1 MMYFWFVLMIMLSAF
16 WLIWFLYHPL
26 KNNTV
31 NLQNSNIALGRHKQ
45 AELQRDLEQDLI
57 AADAFEQAQEEIAQ
71 TLAAELTQTTNSTT
85 NKQTPIWLSV
95 LIVVVIAGMS
105 LGVYQILSP
114 NQPQQTT
121 QLKRQ
126 TMPLSLQDSAL
137 QLQNHLLKNSNDA
150 NAWQALG
157 LTYFK
162 LNRLDESLSAYEKSY
177 QLDRKNTKL
186 LIEYASTIAIKND
199 NDFSGRSIELV
210 KQALQLEPNAP
221 DALYMAGLYAVSQQ
235 DFALA
240 QLLWQKALTALK
252 PGSADAA
259 VLLGALNDVAHLME
273 IDGKQAT
280 HTIKVNVSF
289 SQAILANRSK
299 DDYVMIY
306 AKAAKGRPMPISI
319 VKTKLKDFTGQ
330 VILNDANSLIASNK
344 LSQASTVVVVVRLSK
359 TGAAFKQIGD
369 IEVLSK
375 VLNIADNPILDLQ
388 VK

>member
-71 TLAAELTQTTNSTT
+71 TLAAELTQTSNKTT
-85 NKQTPIWLSV
+85 NKQTPIWLGV
-95 LIVVVIAGMS
+95 LIVVVIAGIS

-137 QLQNHLLKNSNDA
+137 QLQNYLLKNSNDA

-259 VLLGALNDVAHLME
+259 VLLGALNDVAHLMG
-273 IDGKQAT
+273 I

>member
-26 KNNTV
+26 KNNTL

-71 TLAAELTQTTNSTT
+71 TLAAELTQTSNKTT

-105 LGVYQILSP
+105 LGVYQMLSP

-259 VLLGALNDVAHLME
+259 VLLGALNDVSHLMG
-273 IDGKQAT
+273 I

>member
-26 KNNTV
+26 KNNTL

-45 AELQRDLEQDLI
+45 AELQRDLEQGLI

-71 TLAAELTQTTNSTT
+71 TLAAELTQTSSKTT

-121 QLKRQ
+121 QLKQQ

-137 QLQNHLLKNSNDA
+137 QLQNYLLKNSNDA

-259 VLLGALNDVAHLME
+259 VLLGALNDVSHLME

>member
-26 KNNTV
+26 KNNTL

-45 AELQRDLEQDLI
+45 AELQRDLEQGLI

-71 TLAAELTQTTNSTT
+71 TLAAELTQTSNSAT
-85 NKQTPIWLSV
+85 NKQTPIWLGV
-95 LIVVVIAGMS
+95 LIVVVIAGIS

-259 VLLGALNDVAHLME
+259 VLLGALNDVSHLME
-273 IDGKQAT
+273 IGGKQAT

>member
-71 TLAAELTQTTNSTT
+71 TLAAELTQTSNKTT

-95 LIVVVIAGMS
+95 LIVVVIAGIS

-259 VLLGALNDVAHLME
+259 VLLGALNDVAHLMG
-273 IDGKQAT
+273 I

>member
-26 KNNTV
+26 KNNTL

-71 TLAAELTQTTNSTT
+71 TLAAELTQTSNKTT

-259 VLLGALNDVAHLME
+259 VLLGALNDVSHLME

>member
-1 MMYFWFVLMIMLSAF
+1 MIYFWFVLMIMLSAF

-26 KNNTV
+26 KNNTL

-45 AELQRDLEQDLI
+45 AELQRDLEQGLI

-71 TLAAELTQTTNSTT
+71 TLAAELTQTSSKTT

-95 LIVVVIAGMS
+95 LIVVVIAGIS
-105 LGVYQILSP
+105 LGIYQILSP

-126 TMPLSLQDSAL
+126 TMPLSLQDSML

-259 VLLGALNDVAHLME
+259 VLLGALNDVSHLME
-273 IDGKQAT
+273 IKQAT